1 MFTSWPL
8 LTPTPILSAGQLHS
22 VGRSDAEEKNT
33 VATAYAPAREAFDS
47 TKVQKKRDSTKQSG
61 HNLLIIKNLE
71 RQYNKTTIQDNAT
84 RQQEQKLALQDN
96 ATRQYNK
103 TMQQDN

>member
-22 VGRSDAEEKNT
+22 VGRSDAEEKHRRHRLC
-33 VATAYAPAREAFDS
+33 PAREAFDS
-47 TKVQKKRDSTKQSG
+47 TKVQKKRDNTKQPG